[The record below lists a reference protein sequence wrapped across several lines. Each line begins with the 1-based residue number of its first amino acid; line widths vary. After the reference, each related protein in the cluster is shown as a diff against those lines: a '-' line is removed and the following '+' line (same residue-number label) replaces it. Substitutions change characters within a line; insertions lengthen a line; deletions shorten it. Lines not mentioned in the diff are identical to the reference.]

1 MVSATMQDN
10 SYIAETKQQGETVI
24 WLTEAGPGIAGK
36 LPANSVTTLGK

>member
-10 SYIAETKQQGETVI
+10 STEQQGETVI